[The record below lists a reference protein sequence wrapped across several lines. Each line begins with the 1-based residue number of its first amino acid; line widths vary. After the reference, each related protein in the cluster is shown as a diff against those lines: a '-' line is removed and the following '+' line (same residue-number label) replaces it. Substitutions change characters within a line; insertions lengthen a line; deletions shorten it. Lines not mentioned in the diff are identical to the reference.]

1 MIDRGI
7 GMVKLSNGNKLL
19 LVGRPDTC
27 WLVVDYNFELVGEFN
42 PKIHGAGSEYLG
54 TTSLAK
60 LSNDGISVSG
70 VLGLAIMEKMV
81 IADNTVYLKS
91 RAGKRV
97 G

>member
-27 WLVVDYNFELVGEFN
+27 WLVVDCNFELVGEFN
-42 PKIHGAGSEYLG
+42 PKTHGAGNEYLG
-54 TTSLAK
+54 STSLAK
-60 LSNDGISVSG
+60 LAADGISVSG

-81 IADNTVYLKS
+81 IADNTVYLES